1 MMAKAIHSIEGIGP
15 RYAEALKAAGITNTE
30 RLLQGGATREGRA
43 ALAQTTGINEK
54 LILKWVNM
62 SDLCRV
68 KGVAGQYAE
77 LLEAAGVDTVRELRT
92 RNPDN
97 LAEAMGKLNKDKR
110 LVRQVP
116 NSKQV
121 SNWVQHAK
129 SLPPIISY

>member
-1 MMAKAIHSIEGIGP
+1 MMAKGIHSIEGIGP

-62 SDLCRV
+62 SDLFRV

-92 RNPDN
+92 RNPEN
-97 LAEAMGKLNKDKR
+97 LAETMVKLNKDKR

-116 NSKQV
+116 NSRQV

-129 SLPPIISY
+129 SLPPIVSY

>member
-1 MMAKAIHSIEGIGP
+1 MMAKGIHSIEGIGP

-62 SDLCRV
+62 SDLFRV

-92 RNPDN
+92 RNPEN
-97 LAEAMGKLNKDKR
+97 LAETMGKLNKDKR

-116 NSKQV
+116 NSRQV

-129 SLPPIISY
+129 SLPPIVSY